1 MTLFASS
8 PDPGIVHGVF
18 DLMVKAGP
26 DWVMLLLL
34 GLGVLAVGV
43 TVERYWSYRSS
54 QGQVATLAKHLEPH
68 LLKQAWTEAIPAIE
82 PLAST
87 IACVARAGLSR
98 APDGPK
104 AAQFAMQAAFA
115 HERKRLEARLS
126 ILSTLGTN
134 APFVGL
140 FGTVIGIVLA
150 FEQLGQNAGSGA
162 SPAVMGAI
170 AEALVATAVG
180 IGVALPCVAAY
191 NYFQRRITVLS
202 DDVEAL
208 SSFILSYLHSDPKHS
223 GSQHGRST

>member
-1 MTLFASS
+1 MTMFATSS
-8 PDPGIVHGVF
+8 EAGIVRRVF
-18 DLMVKAGP
+18 DLMVQAGP

-34 GLGVLAVGV
+34 GLGLLALCVML
-43 TVERYWSYRSS
+43 ERYFSYRST
-54 QGQVATLAKHLEPH
+54 QGRVATLAKHLEAH
-68 LLKQAWTEAIPAIE
+68 LVARHWSAAMEPIE
-82 PLAST
+82 PLSSS

-98 APDGPK
+98 AQDGPS

-115 HERKRLEARLS
+115 HERKRLETRLS

-150 FEQLGQNAGSGA
+150 FEKLGQGQSSGA
-162 SPAVMGAI
+162 SPEVMAAI

-191 NYFQRRITVLS
+191 NYFQRRISAIS
-202 DDVEAL
+202 DDVDAL
-208 SSFILSYLHSDPKHS
+208 SSFILSYLHADKSAPQDKGLS
-223 GSQHGRST
+223 S